1 MPLTLYSTF
10 GTRMISDHHPKM
22 PSHRPNL
29 PSAQG
34 ALLGALIGD
43 AVGATLEFLGRIP
56 TSRDI
61 DKALTLPGGGAL
73 AVAPGQIT
81 DDGELTLALARALI
95 GSQEYPI
102 ERVAGNYLRWISS
115 APFDVGNATRM
126 AMDCDQRG
134 QIPLHS
140 QMRANALRHNQ
151 DSKANGAL
159 MRSSPLGIW
168 SARLNQSE
176 AIATALSDAGLTHPN
191 PACQWANAAY
201 VCALR
206 HLMLFP
212 GDAHGAFE
220 AAWRVLAEDQATSA
234 GSIEVRAWLED
245 AQAGRLPPCHPMAGF
260 VRIGFTHAFFHLLE
274 ESTFEN
280 ALRVTLAGGGDTDT
294 NACIVGA
301 LAGALNGLEGIPASL
316 IEGVLHC
323 DTRLG
328 HGRPSWLQAGDALE
342 LTAQLTVDIKRPAV
356 LSD

>member
-1 MPLTLYSTF
+1 MTP
-10 GTRMISDHHPKM
+10 HHP
-22 PSHRPNL
+22 HL

-56 TSRDI
+56 TSNDI
-61 DKALTLPGGGAL
+61 DHALTLPGGGAL
-73 AVAPGQIT
+73 SVAPGQIT
-81 DDGELTLALARALI
+81 DDGELALALARALI

-102 ERVAGNYLRWISS
+102 ERVASHYLRWISS

-126 AMDCDQRG
+126 AMDCNRQG
-134 QIPLHS
+134 LTHVHL
-140 QMRANALRHNQ
+140 QMRANALAYNR

-168 SARLNQSE
+168 SVRLNE
-176 AIATALSDAGLTHPN
+176 RETVKAALCDAGLTHPN
-191 PACQWANAAY
+191 LTCQWANAAY
-201 VCALR
+201 VSALR

-212 GDAHGAFE
+212 GDANGAYQ
-220 AAWRVLAEDQATSA
+220 AALRALAEGQTASA

-245 AQAGRLPPCHPMAGF
+245 AQAGRLPSCHPMAGF

-280 ALRVTLAGGGDTDT
+280 ALRETLAGGGDTDT

-301 LAGALNGLEGIPASL
+301 LVGALHGIDGIPTSMV
-316 IEGVLHC
+316 EGVLHC
-323 DTRLG
+323 DTQLG
-328 HGRPSWLQAGDALE
+328 HARPAWLQAGDALE
-342 LTAQLTVDIKRPAV
+342 LAAHLTVDIKRAAAA
-356 LSD
+356 DR

>member
-1 MPLTLYSTF
+1 MTP
-10 GTRMISDHHPKM
+10 HHP
-22 PSHRPNL
+22 RLPN
-29 PSAQG
+29 AQG

-56 TSRDI
+56 TSSDI
-61 DKALTLPGGGAL
+61 DHALTLPGGGAL
-73 AVAPGQIT
+73 SVAPGQIT
-81 DDGELTLALARALI
+81 DDGELALALARALI

-102 ERVAGNYLRWISS
+102 ERVASHYLRWISS

-126 AMDCDQRG
+126 AMDCNRQG
-134 QIPLHS
+134 QTPVHL
-140 QMRANALRHNQ
+140 QMRANALAHNR

-168 SARLNQSE
+168 SVRLNE
-176 AIATALSDAGLTHPN
+176 RETVKAALCDAGLTHPN
-191 PACQWANAAY
+191 LTCQWANAAY
-201 VCALR
+201 VSALR

-212 GDAHGAFE
+212 GDANGAYQ
-220 AAWRVLAEDQATSA
+220 AALRALAEGQTASA

-245 AQAGRLPPCHPMAGF
+245 AQAGRLPSCHPMAGF

-280 ALRVTLAGGGDTDT
+280 ALRETLAGVGDTDT

-301 LAGALNGLEGIPASL
+301 LVSALHGIDCIPTSL
-316 IEGVLHC
+316 VEGVLHC

-328 HGRPSWLQAGDALE
+328 HARPAWLQAVDALE
-342 LTAQLTVDIKRPAV
+342 LAAHLTVDLKRAAA
-356 LSD
+356 LSV

>member
-1 MPLTLYSTF
+1 
-10 GTRMISDHHPKM
+10 
-22 PSHRPNL
+22 
-29 PSAQG
+29 
-34 ALLGALIGD
+34 
-43 AVGATLEFLGRIP
+43 
-56 TSRDI
+56 
-61 DKALTLPGGGAL
+61 
-73 AVAPGQIT
+73 
-81 DDGELTLALARALI
+81 
-95 GSQEYPI
+95 
-102 ERVAGNYLRWISS
+102 
-115 APFDVGNATRM
+115 
-126 AMDCDQRG
+126 MDCNRQG
-134 QIPLHS
+134 QTPVHL
-140 QMRANALRHNQ
+140 QMRANALAHNR